1 MTKQNIGKYIRKYR
15 KERGMTQAELAAVIG
30 TSRPNIG
37 SWESDRTEPSIN
49 DVERL
54 ADFFGVQITDIIGM
68 TEPSDILNDAD
79 IKDFV
84 LFLNVIAPAENRK
97 SFFDSL
103 KKIAVALAE

>member
-1 MTKQNIGKYIRKYR
+1 MTKRNIGKYIRKYR
-15 KERGMTQAELAAVIG
+15 KERKMTQAELAAVIG

-37 SWESDRTEPSIN
+37 PLESDRTQPSIN
-49 DVERL
+49 DVQRL
-54 ADFFGVQITDIIGM
+54 ADFFGVQITDIIGT